1 LSEGTRICSEGECF
15 SAARSDFAR
24 NLINSR
30 EEGGLGVRRR
40 AREIALQVLYQRE
53 FNRVETEQ
61 ALTLFWDNFEVLKGS
76 MDFSERIIRGVE
88 EHREDLDHIIEK
100 YSSHWKIDRMAHVDR
115 NILRIAVYELLYCND
130 IPPKVAINEA
140 IDIGKKF
147 GSEDSG
153 AFINGVLDRVRS
165 EERRQAE

>member
-1 LSEGTRICSEGECF
+1 M
-15 SAARSDFAR
+15 
-24 NLINSR
+24 
-30 EEGGLGVRRR
+30 GLRRR

-53 FNRVETEQ
+53 LNRLGVEE
-61 ALTLFWDNFEVLKGS
+61 ALNLFWNNFEVLKGA
-76 MDFSERIIRGVE
+76 MDFSARIIRGVE
-88 EHREDLDHIIEK
+88 EHREDLDRIIEK

-115 NILRIAVYELLYCND
+115 NILRIAIYELLYCND

-153 AFINGVLDRVRS
+153 AFINGVLDRVKS
-165 EERRQAE
+165 EERRHVERPP